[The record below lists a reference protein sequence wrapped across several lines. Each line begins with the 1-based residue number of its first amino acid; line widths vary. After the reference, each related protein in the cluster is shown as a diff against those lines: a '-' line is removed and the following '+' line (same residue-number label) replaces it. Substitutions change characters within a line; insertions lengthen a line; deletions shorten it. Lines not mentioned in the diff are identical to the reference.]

1 VSLTVPARR
10 SVAAFAST
18 LLALA
23 LATLAAPA
31 SGWAAGELTQKAGT
45 AGCMTADGSEG
56 CTSAAQVGRMA
67 VISPDGEHVY
77 TEAWEPRAA
86 IQIFDRDP
94 ATGAVT
100 PVPAAQGG
108 CWQNSGMGG
117 CQVLGILK
125 PSGIAIDP
133 DGENL
138 YVSDFDGGEIISFEI
153 DGDTGLLTRM
163 TGVEGCMAWNADGV
177 SCAKTPSAVLSFH
190 LEVSPDGENLYAL
203 SQQGSG
209 GVMTYDR
216 DPDSGVLTVPV
227 PSDGVCVNNDGT
239 EAPGWGSGT
248 CVDGRGLNVP
258 EAIDIDDDGENVYI
272 GSRERAVTVFD
283 RNPTTGLLTQK
294 AGVAGCWLASGATAQ
309 ADCQEG
315 EFIDGGGGRFG
326 LDVAPDGKSVYVA
339 TGDSL
344 AVFQRDTEDGE
355 LTQPSDEFGACVS
368 SLGDPCF
375 PSGSGM
381 VGPQDVSVSPD
392 NLQVYVATGA
402 GANSGVAVFDRDPAT
417 SLLTQKL
424 DKDGCHTQ
432 SGGGCTAARAMPTST
447 VLASPDGK
455 NVYAN
460 RGDGAMAVFDRVAS
474 QDPPGPGPEN
484 PGGGGAGGGAGGGG
498 TPTGGIG
505 TQSATPSSPAPASG
519 GRPRVGVQ
527 LIGRPQAG
535 HYPYTASLLLTNYGR
550 KDAVNS
556 TARIDGFHT
565 GAGVQVIG
573 GGASGTVLD
582 DGSSRSLL
590 VTADRVPARSSKVV
604 LARFTPVGPG
614 HSFYRLH
621 ASLMRNSAPGGV
633 PKLTETRS
641 VVTRAVTSGA
651 AANESGTVSLTNTA
665 GTATIPYKLVQI
677 ASGPDRAETKYDET
691 GGGLRVTVTAPRF
704 APASRPPTGSPTKR
718 QGGVRLELSID
729 AAGLKVLG
737 VDNSV
742 WPMAG
747 GIKLHYDKLID
758 CMQRHGM
765 LTAADQKRLKA
776 MYTHQVLALIHAGR
790 LLQSSS
796 APLTPEDE
804 AWASETVSIAGSAL
818 QSWEAH
824 IVDAAE
830 VDKAGGGKDKQ
841 KSIFIECSREER
853 DEGNEDKSLRE
864 EEEWPAE
871 EDPRKTLEIEVITPD
886 DPNAKYGP
894 RGAGKA
900 GYIGPNQLM
909 PYTIMFE
916 NKPTASAPAREVV
929 VTDRLDASK
938 LDVATFALGPVWF
951 GDKVLSPP
959 PGLRAWSA
967 SIDLRPAKPVIVTVD
982 AKLDGSGLA
991 TWHFKTLD
999 PATQLFPEDPFA
1011 GFLPANY
1018 PPPIGEGAVT
1028 FTVAQK
1034 RNLRTGTKI
1043 SNAARIVFDKN
1054 EAIDTPVFTNTID
1067 RNKPKVT
1074 LRTAKAFA
1082 PRSRK
1087 RGGACR
1093 VALSWKSADK
1103 GSGVGGYTVWVAE
1116 RKEGEYRAV
1125 KRGYKRT
1132 KLPYKGKRGVRYRF
1146 RVVPVDRAG
1155 NVGKASKVLRASCP
1169 RR

>member
-1 VSLTVPARR
+1 MKAGPLSRVTFSMLV
-10 SVAAFAST
+10 T
-18 LLALA
+18 LLALTAA
-23 LATLAAPA
+23 LAVPA
-31 SGWAAGELTQKAGT
+31 SGWAAGELTQKAGA
-45 AGCMTADGSEG
+45 AGCVTADGSEG
-56 CTSAAQVGRMA
+56 CTTAAQVGRI
-67 VISPDGEHVY
+67 VVLSPDGEHLY
-77 TEAWEPRAA
+77 TIAWEPRAA

-94 ATGAVT
+94 ATGAAT
-100 PVPAAQGG
+100 PKPGPAG
-108 CWQNSGMGG
+108 CWQNTGAAGS
-117 CQVLGILK
+117 CEVLGITK
-125 PSGIAIDP
+125 PSGVAMDP

-138 YVSDFDGGEIISFEI
+138 YVTDFHTGTILTFDRDET
-153 DGDTGLLTRM
+153 TGLLTRKPLA
-163 TGVEGCMAWNADGV
+163 EGCMVVNGDGV
-177 SCAKTPSAVLSFH
+177 SCANSPASSLPFHVL
-190 LEVSPDGENLYAL
+190 VSPDGKNVYAQ
-203 SQQGSG
+203 SQQGG
-209 GVMTYDR
+209 GAVTTYVR
-216 DPDSGVLTVPV
+216 NPSTGVLTVPV
-227 PSDGVCVNNDGT
+227 PSDGACVSNDGSEGGGFAAT
-239 EAPGWGSGT
+239 T
-248 CVDGRGLNVP
+248 CVDGRGLHVP
-258 EAIDIDDDGENVYI
+258 EAIDIDDDGESVYI

-283 RNPTTGLLTQK
+283 RDPVTGLLTQK
-294 AGVAGCWLASGATAQ
+294 AGVAGCWLATGATAQ
-309 ADCQEG
+309 TDCQEG
-315 EFIDGGGGRFG
+315 EFIDNGGGRFG
-326 LDVAPDGKSVYVA
+326 LDVAPDGRSVYVA

-355 LTQPSDEFGACVS
+355 LAQSSQEFGACVS

-392 NLQVYVATGA
+392 DLQVYVATGA

-417 SLLTQKL
+417 GLLTQKL
-424 DKDGCHTQ
+424 GKDGCHTP

-460 RGDGAMAVFDRVAS
+460 RGDGAMAIFDRVAPS
-474 QDPPGPGPEN
+474 ELPGPGPDN
-484 PGGGGAGGGAGGGG
+484 PGGGGG

-519 GRPRVGVQ
+519 GHPQVGVQ

-565 GAGVQVIG
+565 GAGVQLIG

-590 VTADRVPARSSKVV
+590 VTAERIPARSSKVV

-641 VVTRAVTSGA
+641 VVTRRVTSGD
-651 AANESGTVSLTNTA
+651 AANESGTVSVTNTA
-665 GTATIPYKLVQI
+665 GTATFPYKLVQTP
-677 ASGPDRAETKYDET
+677 SGPDRAETKYEEA

-704 APASRPPTGSPTKR
+704 APASRPPSGSPTKR

-729 AAGLKVLG
+729 ATGLKVLG
-737 VDNSV
+737 VDNPV
-742 WPMAG
+742 WPMTG

-776 MYTHQVLALIHAGR
+776 MYTHPVLALIHAGK

-796 APLTPEDE
+796 APLSPEEE
-804 AWASETVSIAGSAL
+804 AWATETVSIAGSAI

-824 IVDAAE
+824 IVDAAK
-830 VDKAGGGKDKQ
+830 VDGGKDKQ

-853 DEGNEDKSLRE
+853 NDGDEDKSLKE
-864 EEEWPAE
+864 EEEWPSE
-871 EDPRKTLEIEVITPD
+871 EDPRRTLEIEVITPD
-886 DPNAKYGP
+886 DPNAKFGP

-900 GYIGPNQLM
+900 RYIGPNQLM

-929 VTDRLDASK
+929 VTDQLDGSK
-938 LDVATFALGPVWF
+938 LDLPTFALGPVWF

-959 PGLRAWSA
+959 PGLRAWSG
-967 SIDLRPAKPVIVTVD
+967 SVDLRPAKPAIVTVD
-982 AKLDGSGLA
+982 AKIDDSGLA
-991 TWHFKTLD
+991 TWHFKTVD

-1011 GFLPANY
+1011 GFLPANN

-1034 RNLRTGTKI
+1034 RNLKTGARI

-1054 EAIDTPVFTNTID
+1054 EAIDTPVFANTID
-1067 RNKPKVT
+1067 RSKPKVSLRKATT
-1074 LRTAKAFA
+1074 LA
-1082 PRSRK
+1082 PRARK

-1093 VALSWKSADK
+1093 IALAWKGGDK
-1103 GSGVGGYTVWVAE
+1103 GSGVGGYTVWIAA
-1116 RKEGEYRAV
+1116 RKKGEYRAV
-1125 KRGYKRT
+1125 KRDYKRT
-1132 KLPYKGKRGVRYRF
+1132 RFTYKGKRGVRYRF
-1146 RVVPVDRAG
+1146 RVVPADKAG
-1155 NVGKASKVLRASCP
+1155 NVGRASKALRATCP